1 MYNVQD
7 PERANRDRLVG
18 VLEGDKVQVFCT
30 STSASQ
36 GLALYQAFQRLVEE
50 KKKSYEAALSGIEK
64 FLRRKSSIPSLTV
77 RTVSSRQP
85 SPKPEPQLQRS
96 PLQLQ
101 TNVVVALRAVNLGA
115 FPGTFIDN
123 QIFKFE
129 ALETSARFSVVLDQT
144 RIHSTLGMALG
155 QLRVALSSVN
165 RDTIPK
171 TLEEVTIADV
181 VASATGS
188 RGGTILKVPRLIAT
202 MQTWQEF
209 ESTHIDYTFQSSF
222 QGKVDVGWNYS
233 RISYIRG
240 MHANHTRTLAQR
252 LGKPL
257 PQSAVKITG
266 LEGED
271 DTGNGKVDRQEKI
284 TAVVDVPQS
293 KYNYTALQP
302 PVIETPQLRDMGEAT
317 PPLEWIGLQ
326 RDRLPHLTHQIVIV
340 TLVEVAKEVDDAYS
354 KILGSS

>member
-1 MYNVQD
+1 M
-7 PERANRDRLVG
+7 
-18 VLEGDKVQVFCT
+18 
-30 STSASQ
+30 
-36 GLALYQAFQRLVEE
+36 
-50 KKKSYEAALSGIEK
+50 
-64 FLRRKSSIPSLTV
+64 
-77 RTVSSRQP
+77 
-85 SPKPEPQLQRS
+85 
-96 PLQLQ
+96 
-101 TNVVVALRAVNLGA
+101 VALQAVNLGA
-115 FPGTFIDN
+115 FPSTFVDN

-129 ALETSARFSVVLDQT
+129 ALETSARFAVVLDQT
-144 RIHSTLGMALG
+144 RIHSTLSMTLG

-165 RDTIPK
+165 RTIMPK
-171 TLEEVTIADV
+171 TLDEVSIGDV

-188 RGGTILKVPRLIAT
+188 RGGTILKVPRLLAT
-202 MQTWQEF
+202 MQTWQDF
-209 ESTHIDYTFQSSF
+209 ESTHIDYTFKSSF

-240 MHANHTRTLAQR
+240 MYANHVRTLAQR

-266 LEGED
+266 LEEEDGKGKGGE
-271 DTGNGKVDRQEKI
+271 DRQEKI
-284 TAVVDVPQS
+284 TAVVEVPQS
-293 KYNYTALQP
+293 KYGYTALQP

-340 TLVEVAKEVDDAYS
+340 TLLEVAKEVDDAYS